1 MGPDPAVAAT
11 RVAVRRALAAG
22 TPADPGSAPVLVA
35 CSGGADSLALLA
47 AAVFEARARPWS
59 VVGVTVDHGLHEASA
74 EVATRVVGQMAAL
87 GADETASIRVRVEAE
102 GQGLE
107 AAARQARYAVL
118 EEIADRYGS
127 HTVLLGHTLD
137 DQAETVLLGLAR
149 GSGARSLAGMRRVFG
164 VFRRPLLDLT
174 RAQTEQA
181 CGAQDIAWWTDPAND
196 DPRFTR
202 SRVRHTVLPLL
213 ESELGPGV
221 VQALGRTA
229 DLLRADVEHL
239 DHLAQTA
246 YADLSDP
253 LPVEALLGLA
263 PAVRTRVL
271 RLAALRAGAR
281 DAELFH
287 EHVRALDALL
297 TDWHGQ
303 GPVDLPGHVRGVRR
317 DGLSCS
323 SGGDFWS
330 SGRSPGLDA
339 PVAASQARTPGLL
352 DLAPSPFV
360 VHG

>member
-1 MGPDPAVAAT
+1 VTGPDPAVAAT
-11 RVAVRRALAAG
+11 RLAVRRALAA
-22 TPADPGSAPVLVA
+22 AEPGSAPVLVA

-47 AAVFEARARPWS
+47 AAVFEARESPWP

-87 GADETASIRVRVEAE
+87 GADETASIRVSVQAD
-102 GQGLE
+102 GHGLE

-118 EEIADRYGS
+118 EEIADRFGS
-127 HTVLLGHTLD
+127 ATVLLGHTLD

-149 GSGARSLAGMRRVFG
+149 GGGGRSLAGMRRAFG
-164 VFRRPLLDLT
+164 VFRRPLLGLT
-174 RAQTEQA
+174 REQTEQA
-181 CGAQDIAWWTDPAND
+181 CRAQGIAWWTDPANQ

-213 ESELGPGV
+213 EAELGPGV
-221 VQALGRTA
+221 AQNLARTA

-239 DHLAQTA
+239 DHLAGAA
-246 YADLSDP
+246 YAALPDP
-253 LPVEALLGLA
+253 LPVAALLDLA

-287 EHVRALDALL
+287 DHVCALDALL

-303 GPVDLPGHVRGVRR
+303 GAVDLPGRVRARRR
-317 DGLSCS
+317 DGELV
-323 SGGDFWS
+323 FEEW
-330 SGRSPGLDA
+330 
-339 PVAASQARTPGLL
+339 
-352 DLAPSPFV
+352 
-360 VHG
+360 